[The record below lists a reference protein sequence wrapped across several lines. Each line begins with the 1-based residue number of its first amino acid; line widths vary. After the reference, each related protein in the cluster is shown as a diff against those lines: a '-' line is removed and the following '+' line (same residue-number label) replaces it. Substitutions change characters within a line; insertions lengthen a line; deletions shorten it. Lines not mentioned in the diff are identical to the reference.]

1 MKIRTLKKTDIKKA
15 SRIIGQNYSKL
26 YEKKSLL
33 ELEAMFKNHAVI
45 PNYLVVEEKEEIVG
59 LAGYVQSWM
68 DYNIYEIFWV
78 NVLPQY
84 QRMGIGTMLVKK
96 ILNIIKK
103 SNSEATILLTTDKP
117 MFYSKKFNFKILS
130 TFEKA
135 KEYLMVLK

>member
-15 SRIIGQNYSKL
+15 SRIVGQNYSKL
-26 YEKKSLL
+26 YEKKSLF

-45 PNYLVVEEKEEIVG
+45 PKYFVAEEKEEIVG

-78 NVLPQY
+78 SVLPQY
-84 QRMGIGTMLVKK
+84 QRMGIGTMLVEK

-103 SNSEATILLTTDKP
+103 CNNEATILLTTDKP
-117 MFYSKKFNFKILS
+117 TFYSKKFNFKILS
-130 TFEKA
+130 TFEKS
-135 KEYLMVLK
+135 KEYLMILK